1 MPRLTDRYSSLGVS
15 WIDTMPLRKGELL
28 ERGVDVI
35 DLGAGDADLLP
46 PRAAVERLKEAAEI
60 PALGRY
66 GFGMG
71 YRPFREAAARF
82 MEERF
87 GERFDPITETI
98 PLIGS
103 KEGLSLLAMAYL
115 SRGDVAIIPEPGFV
129 SYIGGARLSEGTPH
143 FVPLRPEKDFL
154 LDVKEIPSEVAE
166 RARLMYLNYPN
177 NPTAATAPL
186 SYLEEVVAW
195 CREHDVLLAYDNA
208 YSELAF
214 DGYEPPSIFH
224 VEGARDIAMEFHTL
238 SKTYNMTGW
247 RLGWANGNAE
257 SIEVLAKVKTF
268 VDMGQFMPV
277 QAAGAAAIEA
287 RHEFI
292 PGNVEVFRT
301 RRDAAVEA
309 WREAGFLV
317 DLPKA
322 TMYVW
327 IRLPE
332 GVDDID
338 FTLRLMDEA
347 GVIVIPGQGLGPS
360 CAGYFRIALTTGTD
374 RIVEGAQRAAAV
386 LAAMQAEAAEPAP
399 TP

>member
-1 MPRLTDRYSSLGVS
+1 MPLVTDRYRSLGVS
-15 WIDTMPLRKGELL
+15 WIDTMPLRKGELMA
-28 ERGVDVI
+28 RGVDVI
-35 DLGAGDADLLP
+35 DLGAGDADLDP
-46 PRAAVERLKEAAEI
+46 PAAAVARLREAAGS

-71 YRPFREAAARF
+71 HRPFREAAARF

-103 KEGLSLLAMAYL
+103 KEGLSLLALAYL
-115 SRGDVAIIPEPGFV
+115 SKGDAVIVPEPGFV
-129 SYIGGARLSEGTPH
+129 SYIGGARLSEGEPF

-154 LDVKEIPSEVAE
+154 LDVDEIPPEVAD

-186 SYLEEVVAW
+186 EYLERVVAW

-214 DGYEPPSIFH
+214 DGYVPPSIFQ
-224 VEGARDIAMEFHTL
+224 VPGARDVAIEFHTL

-247 RLGWANGNAE
+247 RLAWANGAPE
-257 SIEVLAKVKTF
+257 FIEVLAKVKTF
-268 VDMGQFMPV
+268 VDMGQMMAV
-277 QAAGAAAIEA
+277 QAAGVAALEA
-287 RHEFI
+287 RHDFI
-292 PGNVEVFRT
+292 PQNLAVFRE
-301 RRDAAVEA
+301 RRDAAVDA
-309 WREAGFLV
+309 WRAAGFHV
-317 DLPKA
+317 EVPKA

-332 GVDDID
+332 GVDDIA
-338 FTLRLMDEA
+338 FTRKLMEEA
-347 GVIVIPGQGLGPS
+347 GVIVTPGQGLGPS
-360 CAGYFRIALTTGTD
+360 CAGYFRIALTTGRA
-374 RIVEGAQRAAAV
+374 RIEEGAERAGRV
-386 LAAMQAEAAEPAP
+386 LAGMLAAPVS
-399 TP
+399 

>member
-1 MPRLTDRYSSLGVS
+1 
-15 WIDTMPLRKGELL
+15 MPLRKGELL
-28 ERGVDVI
+28 DRGVDVI
-35 DLGAGDADLLP
+35 DLGAGDADLAP
-46 PRAAVERLKEAAEI
+46 PEAAVARLREAAGI

-71 YRPFREAAARF
+71 YRPFREAAVRF

-87 GERFDPITETI
+87 GVHFDPITETI

-115 SRGDVAIIPEPGFV
+115 SKGDAVIVPEPGFV
-129 SYIGGARLSEGTPH
+129 SYIGGARLSEGDPF

-154 LDVKEIPSEVAE
+154 LDLAEIPPEVAT

-195 CREHDVLLAYDNA
+195 CRENDVLLAYDNA

-224 VEGARDIAMEFHTL
+224 VEGAREIAMEFHTL

-247 RLGWANGNAE
+247 RLAWANGAPE
-257 SIEVLAKVKTF
+257 FIEVLAKVKTF
-268 VDMGQFMPV
+268 VDMGQMMAV
-277 QAAGAAAIEA
+277 QAAGVAALET
-287 RHEFI
+287 RHDFV
-292 PGNVEVFRT
+292 PGNVEIFRE
-301 RRDAAVEA
+301 RRDVAVAAF
-309 WREAGFLV
+309 RKAGFLV
-317 DLPKA
+317 EVPKA

-338 FTLRLMDEA
+338 FTLRLMEEE

-360 CAGYFRIALTTGTD
+360 CAGFFRIALTTGRE
-374 RIVEGAQRAAAV
+374 RIEEGAARAGQV
-386 LAAMQAEAAEPAP
+386 LSRMLAAPVA
-399 TP
+399 

>member
-1 MPRLTDRYSSLGVS
+1 MPHLTDRYRSLGVS

-28 ERGVDVI
+28 DRGVDVI
-35 DLGAGDADLLP
+35 DLGAGDADLAP
-46 PRAAVERLKEAAEI
+46 PPAAVARLREAAGI

-71 YRPFREAAARF
+71 YRPFREAAVRF

-87 GERFDPITETI
+87 GVHFDPITETI

-115 SRGDVAIIPEPGFV
+115 SKGDAVIVPEPGFV
-129 SYIGGARLSEGTPH
+129 SYIGGARLSEGEPF

-154 LDVKEIPSEVAE
+154 LDLAEIPPEVAA

-195 CREHDVLLAYDNA
+195 CRENDVLLAYDNA

-224 VEGARDIAMEFHTL
+224 VEGAREIAMEFHTL

-247 RLGWANGNAE
+247 RLAWANGAPE
-257 SIEVLAKVKTF
+257 FIEVLAKVKTF
-268 VDMGQFMPV
+268 VDMGQMMAV
-277 QAAGAAAIEA
+277 QAAGVAALET
-287 RHEFI
+287 RHAFV
-292 PGNVEVFRT
+292 PGNVETFRE
-301 RRDAAVEA
+301 RRDVAVAAF
-309 WREAGFLV
+309 RKAGFLV
-317 DLPKA
+317 EVPKA

-327 IRLPE
+327 IRLPD

-338 FTLRLMDEA
+338 FTLRLMEEE

-360 CAGYFRIALTTGTD
+360 CAGFFRIALTTGGE
-374 RIVEGAQRAAAV
+374 RIEEGAARAGQV
-386 LAAMQAEAAEPAP
+386 LSRMLAAPVA
-399 TP
+399 

>member
-1 MPRLTDRYSSLGVS
+1 MPQLTDRYRSLGVS

-28 ERGVDVI
+28 DRGVDVI
-35 DLGAGDADLLP
+35 DLGAGDADLAP
-46 PRAAVERLKEAAEI
+46 PPAAVDRLREAAGI

-71 YRPFREAAARF
+71 YRPFREAAVRF

-87 GERFDPITETI
+87 GVHFDPITETI

-115 SRGDVAIIPEPGFV
+115 SKGDAVIVPEPGFV
-129 SYIGGARLSEGTPH
+129 SYIGGARLSEGEPF

-154 LDVKEIPSEVAE
+154 LDLAEIPTEVAD

-186 SYLEEVVAW
+186 SYLAEVVAW
-195 CREHDVLLAYDNA
+195 CRENDVLLAYDNA

-224 VEGARDIAMEFHTL
+224 VEGAREIAMEFHTL

-247 RLGWANGNAE
+247 RLAWANGKPE
-257 SIEVLAKVKTF
+257 FIEVLAKVKTF
-268 VDMGQFMPV
+268 VDMGQMMAV
-277 QAAGAAAIEA
+277 QAAGVAALET
-287 RHEFI
+287 RHAFV
-292 PGNVEVFRT
+292 PGNVETFRE
-301 RRDAAVEA
+301 RRDVAVAAF
-309 WREAGFLV
+309 RQAGFLV
-317 DLPKA
+317 EVPKA

-338 FTLRLMDEA
+338 FTLRLMEEE

-360 CAGYFRIALTTGTD
+360 CAGFFRIALTTGRE
-374 RIVEGAQRAAAV
+374 RIEEGAERAGRV
-386 LAAMQAEAAEPAP
+386 LARMLAVPVA
-399 TP
+399 

>member
-1 MPRLTDRYSSLGVS
+1 MPQLTDRYRSLGVS

-28 ERGVDVI
+28 DRGVDVI
-35 DLGAGDADLLP
+35 DLGAGDADLAP
-46 PRAAVERLKEAAEI
+46 PPAAVDRLREAAGI

-71 YRPFREAAARF
+71 YRPFREAAVRF

-87 GERFDPITETI
+87 GVHFDPITETI

-115 SRGDVAIIPEPGFV
+115 SKGDAVIVPEPGFV
-129 SYIGGARLSEGTPH
+129 SYIGGARLSEGEPF

-154 LDVKEIPSEVAE
+154 LDLAEIPTEVAD

-195 CREHDVLLAYDNA
+195 CRENDVLLAYDNA

-224 VEGARDIAMEFHTL
+224 VEGAREIAMEFHTL

-247 RLGWANGNAE
+247 RLAWANGKPE
-257 SIEVLAKVKTF
+257 FIEVLAKVKTF
-268 VDMGQFMPV
+268 VDMGQMMAV
-277 QAAGAAAIEA
+277 QAAGVAALET
-287 RHEFI
+287 RHAFV
-292 PGNVEVFRT
+292 PGNVETFRE
-301 RRDAAVEA
+301 RRDVAVAAF
-309 WREAGFLV
+309 RQAGFLV
-317 DLPKA
+317 EVPKA

-338 FTLRLMDEA
+338 FTLRLMEEE

-360 CAGYFRIALTTGTD
+360 CAGFFRIALTTGRE
-374 RIVEGAQRAAAV
+374 RIEEGAERAGRV
-386 LAAMQAEAAEPAP
+386 LARMLAVPVA
-399 TP
+399 

>member
-1 MPRLTDRYSSLGVS
+1 MPQLTDRYRSLGVS

-28 ERGVDVI
+28 DRGVDVI
-35 DLGAGDADLLP
+35 DLGAGDADLDP
-46 PRAAVERLKEAAEI
+46 PEEAVARLREAAGI

-71 YRPFREAAARF
+71 YRPFREAAARY

-87 GERFDPITETI
+87 GHTFDPITETI

-103 KEGLSLLAMAYL
+103 KEGLSLLALAYL
-115 SRGDVAIIPEPGFV
+115 SKGDVVIIPEPGFV
-129 SYIGGARLSEGTPH
+129 SYIGGARLSEGEPY

-154 LDVKEIPSEVAE
+154 LDVEEIPAEVAA

-186 SYLEEVVAW
+186 DYLERVVAW
-195 CREHDVLLAYDNA
+195 CRENDVLLAYDNA
-208 YSELAF
+208 YAELAF
-214 DGYEPPSIFH
+214 DGYVPPSIFD
-224 VEGARDIAMEFHTL
+224 VEGARQIAMEFHTL

-247 RLGWANGNAE
+247 RLGWASGKAE
-257 SIEVLAKVKTF
+257 FIEVLAKVKTF

-277 QAAGAAAIEA
+277 QAAGVAALEA
-287 RHEFI
+287 RHTFI
-292 PGNVEVFRT
+292 PGNVAVFRD
-301 RRDAAVEA
+301 RRDVAVAAF
-309 WREAGFLV
+309 REAGFEV
-317 DLPKA
+317 EMPKA

-327 IRLPE
+327 IRLPD

-338 FTLRLMDEA
+338 FTLRLMEEE

-360 CAGYFRIALTTGTD
+360 CAGFFRIALTTGRE
-374 RIVEGAQRAAAV
+374 RIEEGATRAGKV
-386 LAAMQAEAAEPAP
+386 LSRMLAAPVA
-399 TP
+399 

>member
-1 MPRLTDRYSSLGVS
+1 MPHLTDRYRSLGVS

-28 ERGVDVI
+28 DRGVDVI
-35 DLGAGDADLLP
+35 DLGAGDADLAP
-46 PRAAVERLKEAAEI
+46 PPAAVDRLREAAGI

-71 YRPFREAAARF
+71 YRPFREAAVRF

-87 GERFDPITETI
+87 GVHFDPITETI

-115 SRGDVAIIPEPGFV
+115 SKGDAVIVPEPGFV
-129 SYIGGARLSEGTPH
+129 SYIGGARLSEGDPF

-154 LDVKEIPSEVAE
+154 LDLAEIPPEVAT

-195 CREHDVLLAYDNA
+195 CRENDVLLAYDNA

-224 VEGARDIAMEFHTL
+224 VEGAREIAMEFHTL

-247 RLGWANGNAE
+247 RLAWANGAPE
-257 SIEVLAKVKTF
+257 FIEVLAKVKTF
-268 VDMGQFMPV
+268 VDMGQMMAV
-277 QAAGAAAIEA
+277 QAAGVAALET
-287 RHEFI
+287 RHDFV
-292 PGNVEVFRT
+292 PGNVEIFRE
-301 RRDAAVEA
+301 RRDVAVAAF
-309 WREAGFLV
+309 RKAGFLV
-317 DLPKA
+317 EVPKA

-338 FTLRLMDEA
+338 FTMRLMEEE

-360 CAGYFRIALTTGTD
+360 CAGFFRIALTTGRE
-374 RIVEGAQRAAAV
+374 RIEEGAERAGRV
-386 LAAMQAEAAEPAP
+386 LARMLAAPVA
-399 TP
+399 

>member
-1 MPRLTDRYSSLGVS
+1 MPLVTDRYRSLGVS
-15 WIDTMPLRKGELL
+15 WIDTMPLRKGELMA
-28 ERGVDVI
+28 RGVDVI
-35 DLGAGDADLLP
+35 DLGAGDADLDP
-46 PRAAVERLKEAAEI
+46 PAEAVARLREAAGI

-71 YRPFREAAARF
+71 HRPFREAAVRF

-103 KEGLSLLAMAYL
+103 KEGLSLLALAYL
-115 SRGDVAIIPEPGFV
+115 SKGDAVIVPEPGFV
-129 SYIGGARLSEGTPH
+129 SYIGGARLSEGDPF

-154 LDVKEIPSEVAE
+154 LDVDEIPPEVAD

-186 SYLEEVVAW
+186 EYLERVVAW
-195 CREHDVLLAYDNA
+195 CHEHDVLLAYDNA

-214 DGYEPPSIFH
+214 DGYVPPSIFQ
-224 VEGARDIAMEFHTL
+224 VAGARDIAVEFHTL

-247 RLGWANGNAE
+247 RLAWANGAPE
-257 SIEVLAKVKTF
+257 FIEVLAKVKTF
-268 VDMGQFMPV
+268 VDMGQMMAV
-277 QAAGAAAIEA
+277 QAAGVAALDA
-287 RHEFI
+287 RHDFI
-292 PGNVEVFRT
+292 PKNLAVFRE

-309 WREAGFLV
+309 WRAAGFHV
-317 DLPKA
+317 DVPKA

-327 IRLPE
+327 IRLPD
-332 GVDDID
+332 GVDDIE
-338 FTLRLMDEA
+338 FTMRLMEEE

-360 CAGYFRIALTTGTD
+360 CAGYFRIALTTRAE
-374 RIVEGAQRAAAV
+374 RIVEGAERAGRV
-386 LAAMQAEAAEPAP
+386 LAKMLPAP
-399 TP
+399 VA